1 MKKIKPTFLN
11 WVFDFLFFFFG
22 SLHQHLAVRHT
33 SVKLVGE
40 LADWVNHHPEHLAH
54 ILNWLLI
61 SLREPKIASQAAEA
75 LLNICSQC
83 QNHMTPHFQGI
94 VHILSSLGIFVFFHL
109 FWRKNIH
116 LSFCRFIS
124 IEAQRSY
131 WVNQRCGIAD
141 K

>member
-1 MKKIKPTFLN
+1 MISS
-11 WVFDFLFFFFG
+11 FFFFG

-109 FWRKNIH
+109 F
-116 LSFCRFIS
+116 
-124 IEAQRSY
+124 
-131 WVNQRCGIAD
+131 
-141 K
+141 